1 MFAVQYLLSGTI
13 SCIPLQDSKKYFVK
27 LYPSPVR
34 RVRDRHLA
42 PTLLQCG
49 PWRELGVD
57 PCVEHLWFCLFCLL
71 SLCHRARQGH
81 QEVRF
86 HDEENFMPSNL
97 MDEAMKKCK
106 KEAINDMLR
115 YNAYTGEQCCR
126 RIGSYHN

>member
-1 MFAVQYLLSGTI
+1 MSYYYGDGTA
-13 SCIPLQDSKKYFVK
+13 F
-27 LYPSPVR
+27 SPIVSSR
-34 RVRDRHLA
+34 SVVCSDL
-42 PTLLQCG
+42 
-49 PWRELGVD
+49 D